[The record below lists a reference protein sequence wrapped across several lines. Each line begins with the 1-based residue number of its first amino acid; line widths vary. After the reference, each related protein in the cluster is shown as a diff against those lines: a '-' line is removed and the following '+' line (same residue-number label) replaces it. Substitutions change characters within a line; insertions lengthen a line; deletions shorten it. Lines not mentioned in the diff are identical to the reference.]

1 MGKRYLVDAE
11 IGPIIGLS
19 TLYSYKCGKM
29 NIQVNEQLIVE
40 ALDGMRK
47 NDTQSITEA
56 GNYLLFV
63 IKNPTNLMLLFAI
76 VNSAYSNSV
85 TTDSSLLTP
94 RLVN

>member
-1 MGKRYLVDAE
+1 
-11 IGPIIGLS
+11 
-19 TLYSYKCGKM
+19 M
-29 NIQVNEQLIVE
+29 NVQVNEQLIVE

-56 GNYLLFV
+56 GNYLLYV
-63 IKNPTNLMLLFAI
+63 IKNPTNLMLLFTI

-85 TTDSSLLTP
+85 TTDSLLLTP

>member
-1 MGKRYLVDAE
+1 
-11 IGPIIGLS
+11 
-19 TLYSYKCGKM
+19 M

-94 RLVN
+94 RLVNLLHYFVEEWCFSFIRALMLIPEL

>member
-1 MGKRYLVDAE
+1 
-11 IGPIIGLS
+11 
-19 TLYSYKCGKM
+19 M

-85 TTDSSLLTP
+85 TTDSSLLIP